1 MVIIVCNLHPELM
14 SIIHISV
21 QNIEHV
27 KHSLCHCDLADI
39 RSKPEVVTEAVDD
52 PACVLRNFLLLFT
65 CEMRWVNRHVLVIFV
80 AREDEF
86 IVFDVEVLLIV
97 MQGTEKV
104 HVCIFPFFVI
114 SLIIERSARLFPFIE
129 DFKHFLGL
137 LLRGFT
143 D

>member
-1 MVIIVCNLHPELM
+1 M
-14 SIIHISV
+14 S
-21 QNIEHV
+21 HV
-27 KHSLCHCDLADI
+27 
-39 RSKPEVVTEAVDD
+39 
-52 PACVLRNFLLLFT
+52 NG
-65 CEMRWVNRHVLVIFV
+65 HVLVIFV
-80 AREDEF
+80 AREDNF
-86 IVFDVEVLLIV
+86 TVFDVEVLLIV